1 MAQFCSV
8 QRLSGSDNCEECVR
22 CVGVLFK
29 VANLLHCDY
38 LGKLYW
44 FYNIDTVFLLSIMIV
59 KCSLH
64 EISVCKMH
72 ASSFLFLDSI
82 HCQDRSYP

>member
-8 QRLSGSDNCEECVR
+8 QRLSGSDNCEA
-22 CVGVLFK
+22 GVCGSFVQSSKLVTLRLFRET
-29 VANLLHCDY
+29 
-38 LGKLYW
+38 YW
-44 FYNIDTVFLLSIMIV
+44 FFNIDTVFLLSIMIV